1 MKEAM
6 RSPLCRA
13 AVALALL
20 AASTSAWSQ
29 TQSDEARSLEEVR
42 NTVIN
47 LLQALVQKGVMTREQ
62 AEATVADAQAKATA
76 DADARAA
83 KSAAEADAVRVTYV
97 PESVRKQIAA
107 EVREDM
113 KAEVT

>member
-47 LLQALVQKGVMTREQ
+47 LLETL
-62 AEATVADAQAKATA
+62 
-76 DADARAA
+76 ARANPQLGTLVDLLNGPTA
-83 KSAAEADAVRVTYV
+83 Q
-97 PESVRKQIAA
+97 QICPQSSQ
-107 EVREDM
+107 DPSGGG
-113 KAEVT
+113 